1 MAHLIIVG
9 NNPLLKVATSSI
21 EVANLTEMQVD
32 RQTGDKRPQQLK
44 QLQMLGSSTFRI
56 KMLKLLFQVNFR
68 VKVLKRLQL
77 TRHLYPS
84 TSSIN
89 GGKIS
94 GTHEPREASKFG
106 IVLDQ
111 HVKKVMKQQ
120 KL

>member
-56 KMLKLLFQVNFR
+56 KM
-68 VKVLKRLQL
+68 
-77 TRHLYPS
+77 
-84 TSSIN
+84 
-89 GGKIS
+89 
-94 GTHEPREASKFG
+94 
-106 IVLDQ
+106 
-111 HVKKVMKQQ
+111 
-120 KL
+120 